1 MPRPELSEHF
11 FGDESAYVRFVIK
24 LIVRWQK
31 YAKRGID
38 ILRLTQGTLEYTID
52 FGLADIFVAAVS
64 APLVMPLCDS
74 DIPMNV
80 PFTFRNKQPPHTV
93 QRETTSRGL
102 CGLVCPSRTSE
113 RGG

>member
-38 ILRLTQGTLEYTID
+38 ILRLPQGTLEHTID
-52 FGLADIFVAAVS
+52 YGLADIFVAADCCLAHIS
-64 APLVMPLCDS
+64 ALG
-74 DIPMNV
+74 
-80 PFTFRNKQPPHTV
+80 
-93 QRETTSRGL
+93 GL
-102 CGLVCPSRTSE
+102 N
-113 RGG
+113 